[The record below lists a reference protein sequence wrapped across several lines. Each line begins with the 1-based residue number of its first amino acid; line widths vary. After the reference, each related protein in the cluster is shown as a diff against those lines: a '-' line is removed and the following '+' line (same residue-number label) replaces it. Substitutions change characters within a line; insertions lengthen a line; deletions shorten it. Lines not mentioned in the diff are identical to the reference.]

1 MGKDAFIYLQITQI
15 LTDCFFFICRN
26 LRIKEPVGRVR
37 LGRRRWLAYGG
48 WRKLTHSTRVLVF
61 LTPSRKDT
69 KNSSLNLHT
78 MNLDLTGYT
87 QAHKAPAPVS
97 AGEGFVLSGDFNR
110 QIDQPRDDFWT
121 AIDDGTV
128 CT

>member
-1 MGKDAFIYLQITQI
+1 
-15 LTDCFFFICRN
+15 
-26 LRIKEPVGRVR
+26 
-37 LGRRRWLAYGG
+37 
-48 WRKLTHSTRVLVF
+48 
-61 LTPSRKDT
+61 
-69 KNSSLNLHT
+69 